1 MAMLCHRSNDHGF
14 SLLSPLV
21 YLLPERF
28 HLISTGIREPLS
40 LTVSLLILHVLRE
53 QRVRSVCRSFH
64 LSLSLSLSFSA
75 PYRCHSF
82 SLFLSLSFSFFLFR
96 FFSLSFFSFS
106 SSLFFLYS
114 TLAISLWLFPV
125 ISLSLSLGHTV
136 AVRNIVMRSTMR
148 APEEIRRDKERDASS
163 PEKD

>member
-64 LSLSLSLSFSA
+64 LSLSLSLSLSL
-75 PYRCHSF
+75 PRIGVIRSLSF
-82 SLFLSLSFSFFLFR
+82 SLFH
-96 FFSLSFFSFS
+96 SLSFFSVFS
-106 SSLFFLYS
+106 LFPSSLSLPLSFFY
-114 TLAISLWLFPV
+114 IPRSLFLSGFSQS
-125 ISLSLSLGHTV
+125 SLSLSLSLS
-136 AVRNIVMRSTMR
+136 RSHRGSSQYCNAKHNACT
-148 APEEIRRDKERDASS
+148 RRDTTR
-163 PEKD
+163 